1 MQIDD
6 SFEWRV
12 VAQALLN
19 LLNSSL
25 ETIVHIIHELDRK
38 PMYILLIIAFYNY
51 WACSVTAFR
60 LTFWVS
66 SSPVEQWSVLVG
78 L

>member
-6 SFEWRV
+6 RFEWRV

-25 ETIVHIIHELDRK
+25 VTIVHIIHELDRK
-38 PMYILLIIAFYNY
+38 SMFILLIIAFYN
-51 WACSVTAFR
+51 
-60 LTFWVS
+60 
-66 SSPVEQWSVLVG
+66 
-78 L
+78 

>member
-6 SFEWRV
+6 RFEWRV

-25 ETIVHIIHELDRK
+25 IITVHILHELDRK
-38 PMYILLIIAFYNY
+38 SMYILLLIASYK
-51 WACSVTAFR
+51 
-60 LTFWVS
+60 
-66 SSPVEQWSVLVG
+66 LVG
-78 L
+78 V

>member
-6 SFEWRV
+6 RFEWRV

-25 ETIVHIIHELDRK
+25 ITIVHIIYELDRK
-38 PMYILLIIAFYNY
+38 SMFILLIIAFYN
-51 WACSVTAFR
+51 
-60 LTFWVS
+60 
-66 SSPVEQWSVLVG
+66 
-78 L
+78 

>member
-6 SFEWRV
+6 RFEWRV

-38 PMYILLIIAFYNY
+38 PMYILLIIAFYN
-51 WACSVTAFR
+51 
-60 LTFWVS
+60 
-66 SSPVEQWSVLVG
+66 
-78 L
+78 